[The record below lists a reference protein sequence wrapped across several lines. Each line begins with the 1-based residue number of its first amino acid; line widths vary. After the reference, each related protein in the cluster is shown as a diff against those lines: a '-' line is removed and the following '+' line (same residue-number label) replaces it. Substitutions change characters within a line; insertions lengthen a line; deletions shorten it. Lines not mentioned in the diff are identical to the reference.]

1 MTFDISLL
9 KPNEVCI
16 NLKLL
21 KLFCFFHL
29 CDPKSKT
36 IFNLNVYH
44 IAYYIISFLVGSI
57 VIYGLIGYV
66 TEKEEVFNIANDIQ
80 IMFVCIIYYTC
91 LVIIFTFIYKANN
104 IWNLLD
110 VIRMHFLT
118 STQCQKHIGILQKHR
133 KKSIKITNYISF
145 LTIISTILW
154 VLYPLVLMLLQKE
167 DAYKSNQRFENI
179 FNFRFPVTNSYYNN
193 NFFIF
198 YIIELSIGLPLAYMH
213 LVSEVFFISLCC
225 VMIAQYEMIKRAYEN
240 VNSELNYENSNKQKN
255 DVNINDCFDDL
266 VSIMK
271 NQQKLFEK
279 LKLFHSTFKFVIVS
293 NVVVYSWSIIIL
305 IYSSTL
311 IFFTSSESIPMLTI
325 IKLLTTFGT
334 AIVLFLLLCYLLE
347 RINNIK
353 ESVHFGMYNC
363 NWTSMNLRS
372 KKMLLLSMQ
381 LNNAN
386 KLMIK
391 ITPKKIINLQ
401 FFNSV
406 MITCYN
412 IISAMLNITS
422 K

>member
-16 NLKLL
+16 NMKLL
-21 KLFCFFHL
+21 KLFRFFHL

-36 IFNLNVYH
+36 IFNLNVYQLVC
-44 IAYYIISFLVGSI
+44 YIINFMVGSI
-57 VIYGLIGYV
+57 VIYGLMGYV
-66 TEKEEVFNIANDIQ
+66 TEEKIVIIIANDIQ
-80 IMFVCIIYYTC
+80 IMFCCILYYLC
-91 LVIIFTFIYKANN
+91 LVKTITIFHKAKN
-104 IWNLLD
+104 IWSLLH
-110 VIRMHFLT
+110 VSSIHFLT
-118 STQCQKHIGILQKHR
+118 SKQCQNHIGILYKYR
-133 KKSIKITNYISF
+133 EKLIKITNYISVI
-145 LTIISTILW
+145 TIVVIIQW
-154 VLYPLVLMLLQKE
+154 CLYPLLLILLQKE
-167 DAYKSNQRFENI
+167 HANQSNKRFENI
-179 FNFRFPVTNSYYNN
+179 FNFRFPVTISYYNN
-193 NFFIF
+193 NFVIF
-198 YIIELSIGLPLAYMH
+198 YIIELSIGLTLAYMH
-213 LVSEVFFISLCC
+213 LVGDIFFISLCC
-225 VMIAQYEMIKRAYEN
+225 VMIAQYEMIQIAYKN
-240 VNSELNYENSNKQKN
+240 VNSELNYENSNKHKSY
-255 DVNINDCFDDL
+255 VNINDCYDDL

-271 NQQKLFEK
+271 DQQKLFEK
-279 LKLFHSTFKFVIVS
+279 FKLFHSTFKLIIVS

-311 IFFTSSESIPMLTI
+311 ILFTSSESIPMLTI

-334 AIVLFLLLCYLLE
+334 VIVLLLLLCYLLE

-381 LNNAN
+381 MNNAN

-391 ITPKKIINLQ
+391 ITPRKIIDLQ

-406 MITCYN
+406 IITCYN